1 MEIKIAS
8 LGKLKKWLAVWLVFC
23 ICATIFPS
31 SQIMAVESN
40 EEEAVV
46 YDEDWDGDEDDW
58 DEDDDEDDWD
68 CTVRFVY
75 PRDFEDYLSE
85 KGYSTQGGVIKDEYG
100 ENGVRQISGIGIDV
114 RVKRGEKLSESEW
127 LADNGKREIIG
138 WTETLWGTEPYNFS
152 LPVKSEKYLYP
163 IVDKNRITFS
173 DWRNEDFSLEDIYV
187 KKGEKITQPDY
198 DPPENYESVF
208 NGWRK
213 WWSYYGEGDIFD
225 FDKVS
230 VDQDYTL
237 EADYRPN
244 YSCYVKIYGDDV
256 SRLYGINYKIK
267 NGTDRND
274 AVIDRYGT
282 VREGYV
288 YTGLYYDMEC
298 TKEYK
303 FGTKFNPFYF
313 TNDTDDRGVS
323 CAAKLYVGWK
333 KKESDTK
340 NIGYCQVRKL
350 ERKNGSEAWKEKE
363 TYLIESGTVLSDKL
377 FPESSYI
384 KRYKYKFIEY
394 YTDESLQTIF
404 DKTKAIIEN
413 VNIYEKSGDSY
424 ILCTINDGSSI
435 KSEKIFDITKYP
447 EPNQREGYTF
457 TGWYYDKECTFKWE
471 QGVDMTEN
479 PLFRGNLYAGW
490 QKGGNGVIDYTKPN
504 LGYYTVKF
512 DLNYKGNTTVRSVL
526 VGKELAPNGYKNI
539 LSDVIA
545 MNQGFLGW
553 FLDEKGTVPFSFD
566 SPVNSDITVYAKWDL
581 DLAGEIITRQ
591 NGTEVKPDKEHMLAK
606 IPAKSATCA
615 MGGNIEY
622 YSCSRCGKVF
632 KDSKGLEELKA
643 NEWILPK
650 KTHSY
655 TVIIE
660 KATAAKNGKIEK
672 RCSVCRQIAE
682 TSIIYCPK
690 EIILSELSYVYSGK
704 GMKPSVIVKDSK
716 GKVIPSSNYTVRY
729 SNNIKVGTAKAEVV
743 FREKYSGSL
752 TADFSI
758 CPKGTSVT
766 KLTPKKKAFVVKW
779 KKQDSE
785 MDGYEILYST
795 DKKFAKKKTFIKT
808 VKKKSK
814 NTLKIKKLKANKRYF
829 VKIRIYKT
837 VNGNKFYSGWSKIQ
851 KVKTK
856 K

>member
-46 YDEDWDGDEDDW
+46 YDEDWD
-58 DEDDDEDDWD
+58 DDEDWESREYE
-68 CTVRFVY
+68 VEFVY
-75 PRDFEDYLSE
+75 PRDFIKYLEDN
-85 KGYSTQGGVIKDEYG
+85 GYSTNHSTSIDDVTG
-100 ENGVRQISGIGIDV
+100 ISI
-114 RVKRGEKLSESEW
+114 RMKVKKGDNVPEPEI
-127 LADNGKREIIG
+127 ADNGKRKILG
-138 WTETLWGTEPYNFS
+138 WSKTAWGTEPYDFS
-152 LPVKSEKYLYP
+152 LPVKKDTHLYP
-163 IVDKNRITFS
+163 ILDKFRISFW
-173 DWRNEDFSLEDIYV
+173 DQKNYDHDLEDIYLE
-187 KKGEKITQPDY
+187 KGEKAAKPDY
-198 DPPENYESVF
+198 APKDVRNEYDFEKWIIRTYTG
-208 NGWRK
+208 NGNDF
-213 WWSYYGEGDIFD
+213 E

-230 VDQDYTL
+230 IDKDYEL
-237 EADYRPN
+237 EAVYRPN
-244 YSCYVKIYGDDV
+244 YSCYVKIYGENLGWV
-256 SRLYGINYKIK
+256 FTYKIK

-274 AVIDRYGT
+274 AVLDQYNNIG
-282 VREGYV
+282 REGYV

-303 FGTKFNPFYF
+303 LGTKFNPFYF
-313 TNDTDDRGVS
+313 TNDTDSNDVD
-323 CAAKLYVGWK
+323 CAAVLYVGWK

-340 NIGYCQVRKL
+340 NIGYCQVREL
-350 ERKNGSEAWKEKE
+350 ERKNGSGAWKEKE
-363 TYLIESGTVLSDKL
+363 THLIESGTILSDNL
-377 FPESSYI
+377 FPESRYI
-384 KRYKYKFIEY
+384 RRYKYKFIEY

-404 DKTKAIIEN
+404 DKTKTVFEN
-413 VNIYEKSGDSY
+413 INIYEKAGDTY
-424 ILCTINDGSSI
+424 ILCTINDGRSI

-447 EPNQREGYTF
+447 EPNQRTGYTF

-479 PLFRGNLYAGW
+479 PLFKGNLYAGW
-490 QKGGNGVIDYTKPN
+490 QKSGNGVIDYTKPN
-504 LGYYTVKF
+504 LGYCTVKF

-526 VGKELAPNGYKNI
+526 VGKELAPNGYKDI

-545 MNQGFLGW
+545 LNQGFLGW

-704 GMKPSVIVKDSK
+704 GMKPSVTVKDSK